1 MKDKDYWKYFIKIS
15 GDFNERV
22 HARYRNRLV
31 GDSPEMARG
40 LDSYGFSDLMV
51 SLAFHVALSY
61 KLDKDNRK
69 KIPTWNSTRSRT
81 LNQSLLE
88 SRAYR

>member
-1 MKDKDYWKYFIKIS
+1 MWEEKWIQWMKDKDYWKYFIKIS

-22 HARYRNRLV
+22 HARYRNCLV
-31 GDSPEMARG
+31 CDSPEMARG

-51 SLAFHVALSY
+51 SLAFHVALTY

-69 KIPTWNSTRSRT
+69 KFQLGTPREMER
-81 LNQSLLE
+81 
-88 SRAYR
+88 